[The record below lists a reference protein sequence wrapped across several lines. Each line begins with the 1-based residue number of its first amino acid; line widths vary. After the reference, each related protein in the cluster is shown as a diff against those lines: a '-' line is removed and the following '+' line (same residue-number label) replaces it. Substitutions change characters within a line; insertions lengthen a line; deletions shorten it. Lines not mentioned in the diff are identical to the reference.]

1 MILLGQMSQALSKTL
16 TFRISCWLMGLVAF
30 AQLIISGV
38 TLAIRFEQTRQVK
51 VVEKIVTQE
60 VTVPAVKT
68 NVYVPPVTADIKE
81 PEAPTVAKNILP
93 APRPL
98 TNPSIS
104 DPVCER
110 LVNEA
115 RSARFS
121 EDMMSAIT
129 KLEQAKSINPNEPN
143 TLFEIGLVH
152 ESMGIYDR
160 AASYFHQVFAMGT
173 SGAGTLYQQAA
184 MKLRDGFEQPQ
195 DKINRI
201 VLGRA
206 RVFTDPD
213 NSKGQRVVLT
223 IPVQSIP
230 GEVIES
236 RDLEVTV
243 NFFDEVGAKKEIAA
257 AATEVCKIDYRW
269 VTEPT
274 DWQGGEEL
282 LRVSYTIPSQDLQ
295 QEHLFGERKYYGQVV
310 ELSYKGELIDAQAW
324 PRILAH
330 KLNKPEQSP
339 MFLEQELPPDF
350 NRENPL
356 LPNVSAQQNDEQ
368 PLPTFD
374 NPPPLDDNE
383 ADYLP
388 PPPSDLPPDGESPL
402 PVPAEYKNLPS
413 R

>member
-1 MILLGQMSQALSKTL
+1 
-16 TFRISCWLMGLVAF
+16 MGLMAF

-51 VVEKIVTQE
+51 VVEKIVMQE
-60 VTVPAVKT
+60 VTMPTVKT
-68 NVYVPPVTADIKE
+68 NVYVPPITADIKE
-81 PEAPTVAKNILP
+81 PEAPPVVKNFLP

-98 TNPSIS
+98 ANPNIA

-115 RSARFS
+115 RAARFS

-129 KLEQAKSINPNEPN
+129 KLEQANSINPNEPN
-143 TLFEIGLVH
+143 TLFELGLVH
-152 ESMGIYDR
+152 ETMGIYDR
-160 AASYFHQVFAMGT
+160 AASYFHQVFSMGT
-173 SGAGTLYQQAA
+173 SGAGSLYQQAA

-201 VLGRA
+201 VLGRP
-206 RVFTDPD
+206 RVFKDPD

-230 GEVIES
+230 GEVIEG
-236 RDLEVTV
+236 RDLEVAV
-243 NFFDEVGAKKEIAA
+243 NFFDEVGAKKDIAA
-257 AATEVCKIDYRW
+257 AATDVCKIDYRW
-269 VTEPT
+269 VSEPT
-274 DWQGGEEL
+274 DWQSGEEL
-282 LRVSYTIPSQDLQ
+282 LRVSYTIPPQDLQ

-339 MFLEQELPPDF
+339 MILDQELPTDY
-350 NRENPL
+350 NHENPL
-356 LPNVSAQQNDEQ
+356 LPNISDQQNNEQPYNEQ

-374 NPPPLDDNE
+374 NPPSAEGD
-383 ADYLP
+383 DYLP
-388 PPPSDLPPDGESPL
+388 PPPTDSPPDEASPL